1 MNQIGDKPEEV
12 RRHQEEARRT
22 AGGKKRDDR
31 DGRAGDAP
39 EEDRVRG
46 AAPDDEAYSTFD
58 AYEEPEDRP

>member
-12 RRHQEEARRT
+12 RRHHEEERRAAR
-22 AGGKKRDDR
+22 GGKPGERDDAAAQ
-31 DGRAGDAP
+31 DGKDRA
-39 EEDRVRG
+39 RG

>member
-12 RRHQEEARRT
+12 RRHHEETRRT
-22 AGGKKRDDR
+22 AGGKKREDR
-31 DGRAGDAP
+31 AERAEGAP
-39 EEDRVRG
+39 EEDRARG